1 MNFNHNQIAQT
12 LTASIRLSLPPIA
25 ICFTGKIPAG
35 IKNWT
40 GRVPAGCRFWQEA
53 ATEVDL
59 YAERIAVLP
68 KANAVLTTFHRVR
81 RKDVEDGKSPT
92 IEESLAAMAS
102 RSQVEPR
109 KGKETRWR
117 M

>member
-12 LTASIRLSLPPIA
+12 LTASIRLDLPPNA
-25 ICFTGKIPAG
+25 ICFAAKVPAG
-35 IKNWT
+35 IRNWT
-40 GRVPAGCRFWQEA
+40 GRAPAGCQFWQEA

-92 IEESLAAMAS
+92 IKESLAAMAS
-102 RSQVEPR
+102 RN
-109 KGKETRWR
+109 
-117 M
+117 

>member
-1 MNFNHNQIAQT
+1 MNFNPNQIAQT
-12 LTASIRLSLPPIA
+12 LTASIGLSLPPIA
-25 ICFTGKIPAG
+25 ICFTG
-35 IKNWT
+35 
-40 GRVPAGCRFWQEA
+40 CRFWQEA
-53 ATEVDL
+53 ATELDL